1 MRLFTLLV
9 AALAACAM
17 FDSAVAQ
24 TALERFESKAK
35 APLSAVPAAE
45 AVTPVVDDPVAG
57 IKDDGDK
64 AAPHGAGILEVTPG
78 GPADVAGLMA
88 GDIITAID
96 GKPVRGWDDYD
107 AALKGAKVGTKV
119 LMTVR
124 RGLLQQTKT
133 VTLGRRPPKLD
144 NAEAPSAEIP
154 PPATPPATA
163 PPAETTPAAEPPATE
178 PAAEPAPVVAPPT
191 RPSFT
196 PRPSATI
203 GDPPAAPS
211 LGPAAEPAI
220 PATPAAADPDLSLG
234 PARTETTEPAATAP
248 SLDPLATTPAAP
260 EPVIPALGTGKAT
273 LGVSVVPLTPETRAQ
288 YDIRTT
294 ARQGAVI
301 HSVRPGSPA
310 DLAGLPIG
318 GVIVTIDGKVVKS
331 SDDLAATISAAR
343 PGQEVELRIMTDGDN
358 MDTKS
363 VRLAPAAATA
373 IVPTFPRTIPD
384 AGGSNLRKFEEMAGN
399 LETDVPLGSTI
410 ADPSRVAKLVEEMQK
425 IRAQLTAMEERIK
438 LLEAKLGG
446 GAPAVNP

>member
-1 MRLFTLLV
+1 M
-9 AALAACAM
+9 
-17 FDSAVAQ
+17 
-24 TALERFESKAK
+24 
-35 APLSAVPAAE
+35 
-45 AVTPVVDDPVAG
+45 
-57 IKDDGDK
+57 
-64 AAPHGAGILEVTPG
+64 
-78 GPADVAGLMA
+78 
-88 GDIITAID
+88 
-96 GKPVRGWDDYD
+96 
-107 AALKGAKVGTKV
+107 
-119 LMTVR
+119 
-124 RGLLQQTKT
+124 
-133 VTLGRRPPKLD
+133 
-144 NAEAPSAEIP
+144 
-154 PPATPPATA
+154 
-163 PPAETTPAAEPPATE
+163 
-178 PAAEPAPVVAPPT
+178 APPT

-211 LGPAAEPAI
+211 LGPAADPAI
-220 PATPAAADPDLSLG
+220 PAAPPADPDLSLG
-234 PARTETTEPAATAP
+234 LPRTEPAEPAATAP

-260 EPVIPALGTGKAT
+260 EPALGTGKAT

-358 MDTKS
+358 IDTKS

-373 IVPTFPRTIPD
+373 IVPAFPRATPD
-384 AGGSNLRKFEEMAGN
+384 AGSSNLRRFEEMAGN
-399 LETDVPLGSTI
+399 LDADIPLGSTV

-425 IRAQLTAMEERIK
+425 LRAQLTAMDERIK
-438 LLEAKLGG
+438 LLEAKLGD
-446 GAPAVNP
+446 APPAVNP